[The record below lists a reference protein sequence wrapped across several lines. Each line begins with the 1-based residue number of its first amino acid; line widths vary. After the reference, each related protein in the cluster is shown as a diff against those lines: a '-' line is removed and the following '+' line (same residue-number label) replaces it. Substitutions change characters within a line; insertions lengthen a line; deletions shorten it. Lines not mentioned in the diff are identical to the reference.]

1 MKVADLQQFLRQIGP
16 FAKAAGASD
25 KASADLDRAGQCLEP
40 FREQSLADFSDF
52 VARTAEH
59 YTRTGE
65 FAQIVKPTKKRAA
78 PRAPKAPK
86 ISLTDAA
93 ATFQGLYD
101 RATDPT
107 LEYSTIDA
115 EIDKFTSFTVT
126 QLKELAKT
134 VGITLAG
141 KATKPLILDAFKN
154 RIKERKGSH
163 ERNQFRP
170 TEGGTPA
177 G

>member
-1 MKVADLQQFLRQIGP
+1 MKVADLQLFLRQIGP

-25 KASADLDRAGQCLEP
+25 KAFAELERAGQCLEP

-52 VARTAEH
+52 VAKTAEH
-59 YTRTGE
+59 YARTGE
-65 FAQIVKPTKKRAA
+65 FAQIVKPAKGRATT
-78 PRAPKAPK
+78 RAPKAPK

-107 LEYSTIDA
+107 LEYGMIDV
-115 EIDKFTSFTVT
+115 EIDKFTSFTVA
-126 QLKELAKT
+126 QLKELAKS

-141 KATKPLILDAFKN
+141 KATKPLILEAFKS

-170 TEGGTPA
+170 AEGGTPA

>member
-1 MKVADLQQFLRQIGP
+1 MKVADLQQFLRHIGP

-25 KASADLDRAGQCLEP
+25 KVSADLDRVGQCLEP
-40 FREQSLADFSDF
+40 FREQSVADFSDF
-52 VARTAEH
+52 LAKTIEH

-65 FAQIVKPTKKRAA
+65 FAQIVKPAKGRAKTST
-78 PRAPKAPK
+78 PKAPK

-101 RATDPT
+101 RAIDPT

-115 EIDKFTSFTVT
+115 EIDKFTPLTIP

-134 VGITLAG
+134 VGITLSG
-141 KATKPLILDAFKN
+141 KGTKPVILDAFKN

-170 TEGGTPA
+170 DSASGA
-177 G
+177 IA

>member
-25 KASADLDRAGQCLEP
+25 KAAADFDRAGQCLEP

-52 VARTAEH
+52 VAKTAEY

-65 FAQIVKPTKKRAA
+65 FPQVVKPAKGKATTRT
-78 PRAPKAPK
+78 PKAPK

-93 ATFQGLYD
+93 ATFQSLYD

-107 LEYSTIDA
+107 LEYNTIEA
-115 EIDKFTSFTVT
+115 EIDKFTPLTIA

-141 KATKPLILDAFKN
+141 KATKPLILDAFKS
-154 RIKERKGSH
+154 RVKERKGSH

-170 TEGGTPA
+170 ND
-177 G
+177 